1 LALLRIV
8 EVKGDLWNPVGGIHA
23 LPLSMVKEI
32 EPGSPVMVVGY
43 FGSDLYPLSLAAR
56 LVGET
61 TVTISQGVD
70 VEEFLVS
77 ASAVPGQSGSPVVMD
92 DGSVI
97 GIITAIVPV
106 SVAFNPQPLPSGL
119 NRVIK
124 VENLQRLLTSK

>member
-1 LALLRIV
+1 MALLRIV